1 MLAYRACYVEGCE
14 LMLCRNGEGAGLF
27 NYLGGSE
34 GSTAKDGLQ
43 FTFQWSS
50 GKSVKGLKTTFTYLP
65 PAYNG

>member
-1 MLAYRACYVEGCE
+1 MA
-14 LMLCRNGEGAGLF
+14 LCRNGEGAGLF

-50 GKSVKGLKTTFTYLP
+50 GKSVKGLKTTFTYTP
-65 PAYNG
+65 PTYNG

>member
-1 MLAYRACYVEGCE
+1 M
-14 LMLCRNGEGAGLF
+14 CRNGEGAGLF

-50 GKSVKGLKTTFTYLP
+50 GKSVEGLKTTFTYLP
-65 PAYNG
+65 PSYNG